1 MKCSSYRLQ
10 FCYRFYMGR
19 MSSLCG
25 VVLAAGESTRMG
37 TDKALLPWPPA
48 TPDARNS
55 AGQTFLSASILAL
68 RPFTQAV
75 IVVAGKNAD
84 NLAAVVHASGALLV
98 QNPDPERGQFSSLQ
112 VGLHEV
118 LARGCDAAMIMPVDR
133 PPLSAATLEQL
144 RSAFE
149 LALSL
154 GRWGVAPENDGEHGH
169 PLLASRELIEAFL
182 RASPASNAREVKRA
196 HAQYIEYVA
205 VPDPFASANVN
216 TPEEY
221 EALSTPPP
229 K

>member
-112 VGLHEV
+112 VGLRQV

-144 RSAFE
+144 RSSFE

-182 RASPASNAREVKRA
+182 RASPTSNAREVKRA